1 MPSIIK
7 PLMSVKDRTGWR
19 LEEDQVERAS
29 VISAHSLS
37 LSASPAVSCDRLGA
51 VAAQIGRAHV

>member
-29 VISAHSLS
+29 VSSAHSLS
-37 LSASPAVSCDRLGA
+37 LSVPRCHVTGSAPWL
-51 VAAQIGRAHV
+51 RADTC